1 MGRGLSKRLTEY
13 DFPDLPQDFIEYMK
27 KEGRRQGITPAELVE
42 ELKGWQ
48 KAFASEVSEED
59 REFVR
64 EELAWLAEWIRS
76 KYPKL
81 NFGDIRRFLKEMVPL
96 SV

>member
-1 MGRGLSKRLTEY
+1 LTKPRGFSR
-13 DFPDLPQDFIEYMK
+13 
-27 KEGRRQGITPAELVE
+27 
-42 ELKGWQ
+42 
-48 KAFASEVSEED
+48 ED

-76 KYPKL
+76 RYPRL
-81 NFGDIRRFLKEMVPL
+81 NFEDVQRFIREMIPV

>member
-1 MGRGLSKRLTEY
+1 MGARSH
-13 DFPDLPQDFIEYMK
+13 
-27 KEGRRQGITPAELVE
+27 ANV
-42 ELKGWQ
+42 
-48 KAFASEVSEED
+48 VSMED

-76 KYPKL
+76 RYPKL
-81 NFGDIRRFLKEMVPL
+81 NYGDIRRLILEMVPV

>member
-1 MGRGLSKRLTEY
+1 MGERHA
-13 DFPDLPQDFIEYMK
+13 D
-27 KEGRRQGITPAELVE
+27 V
-42 ELKGWQ
+42 
-48 KAFASEVSEED
+48 VSIED

-76 KYPKL
+76 RYPKL
-81 NFGDIRRFLKEMVPL
+81 NFGDIRWLILEMVPV

>member
-1 MGRGLSKRLTEY
+1 LGRGLSRRPN
-13 DFPDLPQDFIEYMK
+13 FPDLPAEFVERI
-27 KEGRRQGITPAELVE
+27 RQRGKQGMSLAELVE
-42 ELKGWQ
+42 ELKEWQ
-48 KAFASEVSEED
+48 RKGGTYMSEVSEED

-64 EELAWLAEWIRS
+64 DELAWLAEWIRS

-81 NFGDIRRFLKEMVPL
+81 NFGDIRRFLREMIPV

>member
-1 MGRGLSKRLTEY
+1 MGK
-13 DFPDLPQDFIEYMK
+13 
-27 KEGRRQGITPAELVE
+27 QGMTLGELVE
-42 ELKGWQ
+42 ELKTWQ
-48 KAFASEVSEED
+48 EPSAKEVSAED

-76 KYPKL
+76 RYPKL
-81 NFGDIRRFLKEMVPL
+81 SFCDIRQLILEMVPV

>member
-1 MGRGLSKRLTEY
+1 MTTQR
-13 DFPDLPQDFIEYMK
+13 
-27 KEGRRQGITPAELVE
+27 
-42 ELKGWQ
+42 
-48 KAFASEVSEED
+48 EVSRED

-64 EELAWLAEWIRS
+64 DELAWLAEWIRS

-81 NFGDIRRFLKEMVPL
+81 NLGDIQRFMREMIPV

>member
-1 MGRGLSKRLTEY
+1 MGGRLPRRLTESG
-13 DFPDLPQDFIEYMK
+13 FPDLPREFVEHLK
-27 KEGRRQGITPAELVE
+27 GEGKRGLTMEELVE
-42 ELKGWQ
+42 ELRRWQ
-48 KAFASEVSEED
+48 KSSANVVSVED

-64 EELAWLAEWIRS
+64 DELAWLAEWIRS

-81 NFGDIRRFLKEMVPL
+81 NFCDIRRFILEMVPV

>member
-1 MGRGLSKRLTEY
+1 MGRGLPRRLTESG
-13 DFPDLPQDFIEYMK
+13 FPDLPQEFVEYMK
-27 KEGRRQGITPAELVE
+27 EKGRQSMAPEELVK
-42 ELKGWQ
+42 ELKAWQ
-48 KAFASEVSEED
+48 KSSTNEVSEED

-81 NFGDIRRFLKEMVPL
+81 NFCDIRRFLLEMVPV

>member
-1 MGRGLSKRLTEY
+1 MGERHA
-13 DFPDLPQDFIEYMK
+13 D
-27 KEGRRQGITPAELVE
+27 V
-42 ELKGWQ
+42 
-48 KAFASEVSEED
+48 VSVED

-76 KYPKL
+76 RYPKL
-81 NFGDIRRFLKEMVPL
+81 NFCDIRQLILEMVPV

>member
-1 MGRGLSKRLTEY
+1 MGRGLPRRLT
-13 DFPDLPQDFIEYMK
+13 DSGFPDLPQEFVEYI
-27 KEGRRQGITPAELVE
+27 KEKGKQGMTPEELVKELE
-42 ELKGWQ
+42 EWRKSS
-48 KAFASEVSEED
+48 KNEVSEED

-64 EELAWLAEWIRS
+64 DELAWLAEWIRS

-81 NFGDIRRFLKEMVPL
+81 NFGDIRRLLLEMVPV